1 MFHRFDPYDWDWS
14 TRSGFRGRSFMSAD
28 VYREGDTFYLELDVP
43 GVDQEAIDVEV
54 DNKTL
59 TIAVDRPY
67 QGSEERRSLARGR
80 VFGSFRR
87 RFFLGEGLDG
97 EGIEAVYENGVLKV
111 SIPVLESA
119 QPRKIEV
126 GAIRNAIEA

>member
-1 MFHRFDPYDWDWS
+1 
-14 TRSGFRGRSFMSAD
+14 MSAD
-28 VYREGDTFYLELDVP
+28 VYREGDTFYVELDVP
-43 GVDQEAIDVEV
+43 GVSQEAIDVEV
-54 DNKTL
+54 DKKTL

-67 QGSEERRSLARGR
+67 QGSEERHNLVRARA
-80 VFGSFRR
+80 FGSFSR

-97 EGIEAVYENGVLKV
+97 EGVEAAYENGVLKV

-126 GAIRNAIEA
+126 GTIRTAIEA